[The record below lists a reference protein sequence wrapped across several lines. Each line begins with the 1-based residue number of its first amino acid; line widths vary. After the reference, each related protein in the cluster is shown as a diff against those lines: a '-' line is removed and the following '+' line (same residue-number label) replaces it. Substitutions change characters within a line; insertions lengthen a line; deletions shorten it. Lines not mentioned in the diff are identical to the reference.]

1 MKVKNNL
8 FSFPLIEP
16 SRITK
21 SHNKEEDYVKENN
34 QRIKRN
40 YWVRK
45 SNKKKIIASIRNK
58 NNEL

>member
-8 FSFPLIEP
+8 FSFPWIEP

-40 YWVRK
+40 Y
-45 SNKKKIIASIRNK
+45 
-58 NNEL
+58 